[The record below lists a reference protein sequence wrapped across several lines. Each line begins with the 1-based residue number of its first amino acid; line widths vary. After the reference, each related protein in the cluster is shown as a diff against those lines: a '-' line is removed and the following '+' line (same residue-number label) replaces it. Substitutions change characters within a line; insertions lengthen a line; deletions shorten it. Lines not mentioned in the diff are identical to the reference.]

1 MLRKIAEKNTSVYY
15 NYMKYKIN
23 MKEKVFEK
31 IHSVML
37 R

>member
-15 NYMKYKIN
+15 MRDKIN
-23 MKEKVFEK
+23 MKKKVFEK
-31 IHSVML
+31 IHSVIL